1 MLREAWGAA
10 SMSFITMF
18 FPYTVELSFNITFI
32 YHYSLSSMSGDLEKA
47 SGCFCSVLCGEQS
60 EYKALNKRRINLQFS
75 IYIYIYIYLYQRK
88 VLTTY

>member
-1 MLREAWGAA
+1 
-10 SMSFITMF
+10 MSFITMF

-75 IYIYIYIYLYQRK
+75 IYIYIYIYLSLSK
-88 VLTTY
+88 KSADNLLTQHTAIKD